1 MHKSKVV
8 FDRVFSLL
16 LVGEGISLEDIWDG
30 DPILHS
36 RCKQIFGMDLETL
49 DQDILS
55 FTFAYMLKSWDQ

>member
-1 MHKSKVV
+1 ML
-8 FDRVFSLL
+8 FLQL
-16 LVGEGISLEDIWDG
+16 AGEGISLEDIRDG